1 MNDLLKLIITLPKT
15 YLDTPQISKINNS
28 TSENT
33 AKEEDFQARERLG
46 VGGGRGVIRQ
56 RPEPA

>member
-15 YLDTPQISKINNS
+15 YLNTSQISKINNS

-33 AKEEDFQARERLG
+33 AREEDFQARERLG
-46 VGGGRGVIRQ
+46 GGGGRG
-56 RPEPA
+56 